1 MIGDRMSCEDIIQN
15 VFVKFFENLE
25 LIRNSNSI
33 NFWLFKTTRNEIFS
47 YYRKKKTH
55 PDQFKV
61 DDTDELEIDSKFRIE
76 EELEHKELNEIIR
89 AELDKMAIEQRDVF
103 LLKEYGGLSYK
114 EIALVMSIDE
124 NLVKSRL
131 FKVRNRLIDK
141 LSKCINL

>member
-1 MIGDRMSCEDIIQN
+1 MKKLQEYCIQ
-15 VFVKFFENLE
+15 
-25 LIRNSNSI
+25 I
-33 NFWLFKTTRNEIFS
+33 

-61 DDTDELEIDSKFRIE
+61 EDTDELDIDSNFRIE

-89 AELDKMAIEQRDVF
+89 TELDKMAIEQRDVF

-131 FKVRNRLIDK
+131 FKVRNKLIDK
-141 LSKCINL
+141 LSKCVNL